1 MFELELNN
9 SDKHRNVYKPSGTLK
24 KIKVAIGGFIISV
37 ALSVNVSTSTYVRT
51 EYGEKHQMEIVQRIV
66 SHEGKFVVQD
76 IRENWQKDIDAIS
89 ALIDN
94 WDEEGA
100 RRIDRMAIL
109 NTNRIVSSLEK
120 TVAKGVRL
128 YPTPLGAVMLKLET
142 QKGRLKGEIG
152 EQLISYFVKRPNMV
166 PEHHSFEEINTNNI
180 DLLKS
185 NLTSLI

>member
-9 SDKHRNVYKPSGTLK
+9 SDSRRDVYKPSGTLTT
-24 KIKVAIGGFIISV
+24 IKVVIGGFIISV
-37 ALSVNVSTSTYVRT
+37 VLSVNVSVSNYVRT
-51 EYGEKHQMEIVQRIV
+51 DSGERPQIEIVQRIV
-66 SHEGKFVVQD
+66 SHEGKLVVQD
-76 IRENWQKDIDAIS
+76 MRENWQKDIDAIS

-100 RRIDRMAIL
+100 RRVDRMAIV
-109 NTNRIVSSLEK
+109 NANRIVSSLEK
-120 TVAKGVRL
+120 PVAKGIRL

-152 EQLISYFVKRPNMV
+152 DQLISYFVKRPNMA
-166 PEHHSFEEINTNNI
+166 PEYHSFEEINTNNL

-185 NLTSLI
+185 NLSSLI

>member
-1 MFELELNN
+1 MFELELNS
-9 SDKHRNVYKPSGTLK
+9 SDKGSNVYKPSGTLK
-24 KIKVAIGGFIISV
+24 TIKVVIGGFIISV
-37 ALSVNVSTSTYVRT
+37 FLSVNVSTNTYERT
-51 EYGEKHQMEIVQRIV
+51 ESGDKHQMEIVQRIV
-66 SHEGKFVVQD
+66 SHEGKYVVQD
-76 IRENWQKDIDAIS
+76 IKSNCKTDIDAIS

-109 NTNRIVSSLEK
+109 NANRIVSSLEK

-152 EQLISYFVKRPNMV
+152 DQLISYFVKRPNMT
-166 PEHHSFEEINTNNI
+166 PEHHSFEEINSNNL

>member
-1 MFELELNN
+1 MFERELNN
-9 SDKHRNVYKPSGTLK
+9 SDKHRNVYKPDGILK
-24 KIKVAIGGFIISV
+24 TIKVVIGGFIIYIV
-37 ALSVNVSTSTYVRT
+37 LSVNVSTSTYVRT
-51 EYGEKHQMEIVQRIV
+51 ESGERPQIEIVQRIV

-76 IRENWQKDIDAIS
+76 MRENWQRDIDAIS
-89 ALIDN
+89 ALTDN

-109 NTNRIVSSLEK
+109 NANRIVSSLEK
-120 TVAKGVRL
+120 NVAKGVRL

-142 QKGRLKGEIG
+142 QKGRLKGEVG
-152 EQLISYFVKRPNMV
+152 DQLISYFLKRPNMA
-166 PEHHSFEEINTNNI
+166 PEHHSFEEINSNNL